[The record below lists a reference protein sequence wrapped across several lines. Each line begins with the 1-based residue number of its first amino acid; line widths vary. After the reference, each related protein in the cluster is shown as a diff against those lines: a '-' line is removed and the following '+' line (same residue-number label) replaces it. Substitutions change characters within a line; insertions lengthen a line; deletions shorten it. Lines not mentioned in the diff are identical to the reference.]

1 MRLPRRP
8 ALSAVLCTL
17 RAAAAAARADE
28 FRDGEKAFAATNWT
42 AARQAF
48 LAAATNAAE
57 DGDYAA
63 RYNAALSA
71 LAGGDS
77 AAAGEELGGL
87 ADARGIDADWRARE
101 AYNRG
106 LAFARESEKPEMA
119 EKQQELLAR
128 SVGEFKNAVKLV
140 PAYDDARANY
150 EMARRRLEELQQQQQ
165 QNQQNQ
171 QQNDQEDPSDENRE
185 DQPQQPQDGQDQ
197 QGDDQQQQQQQN
209 PDEGENQEQQQ
220 DAGEQENRQ
229 DAQEQ
234 QQPQDGRDEKQMT
247 EEEAKRLMD
256 AMKER
261 EEQDRSRLFR
271 RYGAPQPVDR
281 DW

>member
-1 MRLPRRP
+1 MRLPRLP
-8 ALSAVLCTL
+8 APSVALCAL
-17 RAAAAAARADE
+17 LAAAAAARADD
-28 FRDGEKAFAATNWT
+28 FRDGEKAFAATNWA
-42 AARQAF
+42 AARASF

-57 DGDYAA
+57 GNGYAA
-63 RYNAALSA
+63 RYNAALAA
-71 LAGGDS
+71 LADGDS

-87 ADARGIDADWRARE
+87 AGARGVDADWRARE

-119 EKQQELLAR
+119 EKRQELLAHA
-128 SVGEFKNAVKLV
+128 VGEFKNAVKLV
-140 PAYDDARANY
+140 PSHDDARANY

-165 QNQQNQ
+165 QQ
-171 QQNDQEDPSDENRE
+171 QQQDDQKNQSDEKNQ
-185 DQPQQPQDGQDQ
+185 DQQQQQQPQDGQDQ
-197 QGDDQQQQQQQN
+197 QEDGEPQQQQN
-209 PDEGENQEQQQ
+209 PDGGDNQAQQQ
-220 DAGEQENRQ
+220 DAGEEERQ
-229 DAQEQ
+229 GEA
-234 QQPQDGRDEKQMT
+234 QQPQAQDDGKMT

>member
-1 MRLPRRP
+1 MRLSRRP
-8 ALSAVLCTL
+8 ALSAALCTL
-17 RAAAAAARADE
+17 LAAAAAARADD
-28 FRDGEKAFAATNWT
+28 FRDGEKAFAATNWS

-57 DGDYAA
+57 GGDYAA

-71 LAGGDS
+71 LADGDS

-87 ADARGIDADWRARE
+87 AGARGVDADWRARE

-119 EKQQELLAR
+119 EKRQELLAR

-150 EMARRRLEELQQQQQ
+150 EMARRRLEELQQKQR
-165 QNQQNQ
+165 QNQ
-171 QQNDQEDPSDENRE
+171 QQNDQEDQPDENKQ
-185 DQPQQPQDGQDQ
+185 DQQQQQQDGQDQ
-197 QGDDQQQQQQQN
+197 QENGEQQQQQN
-209 PDEGENQEQQQ
+209 PDEGEQQEQQQ
-220 DAGEQENRQ
+220 DAGEE
-229 DAQEQ
+229 EQ
-234 QQPQDGRDEKQMT
+234 QGEAQQPQEQNGDQMT
-247 EEEAKRLMD
+247 EDEAKRLMD

>member
-8 ALSAVLCTL
+8 VLSAALCTL
-17 RAAAAAARADE
+17 LAAAAAARADE
-28 FRDGEKAFAATNWT
+28 FRDGEKAFAATNWS

-57 DGDYAA
+57 GGDYAA

-71 LAGGDS
+71 LADGDS
-77 AAAGEELGGL
+77 AAAGGELGAL
-87 ADARGIDADWRARE
+87 AQTQAVDADWRARE

-119 EKQQELLAR
+119 EKRQELLAR

-140 PAYDDARANY
+140 PSYDDARANY

-165 QNQQNQ
+165 QNQQ
-171 QQNDQEDPSDENRE
+171 QNDQEDQSDENQQ
-185 DQPQQPQDGQDQ
+185 DQQQQQPQDGQDQ
-197 QGDDQQQQQQQN
+197 QENGEQQQQQN
-209 PDEGENQEQQQ
+209 PDEGEQQEQQQ
-220 DAGEQENRQ
+220 DAGEE
-229 DAQEQ
+229 EQ
-234 QQPQDGRDEKQMT
+234 QGEAQQPQEQNGDRMS